1 MATFTGSQRQPWM
14 AAASTSTSSVVHVI
28 IIYITYYLL
37 DWGLY
42 AIYISTSFMFT
53 TRFIVMFTLAHYSD
67 KIPKY
72 VDIKIFSR

>member
-1 MATFTGSQRQPWM
+1 M
-14 AAASTSTSSVVHVI
+14 
-28 IIYITYYLL
+28 IYITYYLL
-37 DWGLY
+37 EWGLY
-42 AIYISTSFMFT
+42 AIYISTSFMFA

>member
-1 MATFTGSQRQPWM
+1 M
-14 AAASTSTSSVVHVI
+14 
-28 IIYITYYLL
+28 IYLTYYLL

-42 AIYISTSFMFT
+42 AISISTSFMFT
-53 TRFIVMFTLAHYSD
+53 PRFVVMFTLAHYSD